1 VTRTVTTGARVDARG
16 LREAVAVFASQVPVS
31 VEGHVGIDPL
41 TPKDGA
47 QAVFTPMLNFADRLR
62 AHRGHP
68 RLPRSLS

>member
-1 VTRTVTTGARVDARG
+1 
-16 LREAVAVFASQVPVS
+16 VPVS